1 LISRLLM
8 YISLLLRML
17 VFGVVDRGRG
27 RLVLWVLVLRDLC
40 AVFMSGRRADE
51 VAIAGEV

>member
-1 LISRLLM
+1 MISRLLM

-17 VFGVVDRGRG
+17 VLGWVDRGRRG
-27 RLVLWVLVLRDLC
+27 LLRWVLC

-51 VAIAGEV
+51 VAVAGEI

>member
-1 LISRLLM
+1 M

-17 VFGVVDRGRG
+17 VLFGVDGRGRG
-27 RLVLWVLVLRDLC
+27 RLVPPVVRGALWVLC

-51 VAIAGEV
+51 VALAGEV

>member
-17 VFGVVDRGRG
+17 VLGLVDRGRG
-27 RLVLWVLVLRDLC
+27 LLLWVLC

-51 VAIAGEV
+51 VAVAGEI